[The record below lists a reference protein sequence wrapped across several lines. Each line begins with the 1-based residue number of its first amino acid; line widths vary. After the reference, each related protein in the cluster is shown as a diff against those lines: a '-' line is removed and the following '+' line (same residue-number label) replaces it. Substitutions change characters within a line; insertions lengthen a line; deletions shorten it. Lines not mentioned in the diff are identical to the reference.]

1 MTARNEAE
9 KNSVQG
15 ALSIWRAPIAILI
28 ITSLP
33 AWGCSYGSVE
43 GESLDSPH
51 SVDTGSNTIRG
62 LHPSAEE
69 KFSEQYPTPEPEQT
83 GDIQEPESN
92 GRRKFDFLVYYG
104 KFVRERFVDII
115 TLHPLNYRPSYV
127 GVIAINYKLG
137 PFIGPLTLEAEWQL
151 ARHQGLQT
159 HSETNALLI
168 ARLGSMGDG
177 PLPVSLA
184 VGSGI
189 SVASAEPKLEKAEN
203 ETNPVLYYLMT
214 EIDVGIPSF
223 PRNPRMMLRIHHRSG
238 VFGVFCPGICG
249 SNFITYGL
257 KFAF

>member
-1 MTARNEAE
+1 MRYR
-9 KNSVQG
+9 Q
-15 ALSIWRAPIAILI
+15 PMAILI
-28 ITSLP
+28 IASLP
-33 AWGCSYGSVE
+33 AWGCSLGSVE
-43 GESLDSPH
+43 RESVDSPH
-51 SVDTGSNTIRG
+51 GVDTGSNANPG
-62 LHPSAEE
+62 LHPATGE
-69 KFSEQYPTPEPEQT
+69 KIAGQYPTPEPGQ
-83 GDIQEPESN
+83 GRDIGEPESS
-92 GRRKFDFLVYYG
+92 GRRKFDLIVYYG
-104 KFVRERFVDII
+104 KFVRERFLDII
-115 TLHPLNYRPSYV
+115 TLHPVNYRPSYIS
-127 GVIAINYKLG
+127 VIGINYKLG

-151 ARHQGLQT
+151 ANHQGLQT

-168 ARLGSMGDG
+168 ARLGGMSND

-189 SVASAEPKLEKAEN
+189 SLASAEPKLEKAEN

-257 KFAF
+257 KIAF

>member
-28 ITSLP
+28 IASLP

-51 SVDTGSNTIRG
+51 SVDTGSNANSG

-69 KFSEQYPTPEPEQT
+69 KFLGQYPTPEPEQT
-83 GDIQEPESN
+83 GDLQEPESN
-92 GRRKFDFLVYYG
+92 GLRKFDFLVYYG

-184 VGSGI
+184 VGSGV
-189 SVASAEPKLEKAEN
+189 SVALAEPKLEKAEN
-203 ETNPVLYYLMT
+203 ETNPVLY
-214 EIDVGIPSF
+214 
-223 PRNPRMMLRIHHRSG
+223 
-238 VFGVFCPGICG
+238 
-249 SNFITYGL
+249 
-257 KFAF
+257 